1 MADWFLATEGVKI
14 VKDSASVW
22 PQIITAVS
30 SAGAALGAVGL
41 THFFTR
47 RREKAAAEDN
57 LTRERLFIAT
67 ELVFIL
73 EQYAEGCARVA
84 TDTGEERP
92 PHGECEPTVNCPELD
107 LTDVS
112 GDWRVIPGM
121 LMYRIRELPVLQN
134 EAKRTI
140 AGVGEYD
147 DPPYYS
153 AYFRERQYQFAG
165 LGMKALISAM
175 RLRRT
180 VGLPETRLADT
191 EWSAHPV
198 LWKVWRR
205 ERRRR
210 AKEFLERK
218 RKYAEW
224 EVEDALRDVQPEAAS
239 E

>member
-22 PQIITAVS
+22 PQIITVVS

-47 RREKAAAEDN
+47 RREKAAAEDR

-73 EQYAEGCARVA
+73 ERYAEGCARVA
-84 TDTGEERP
+84 TDAGEDQLPYKER
-92 PHGECEPTVNCPELD
+92 EPTVNFPDLD
-107 LTDVS
+107 LIDVS
-112 GDWRVIPGM
+112 GDWRVLPGK

-134 EAKRTI
+134 EANRI
-140 AGVGEYD
+140 IGGVGEYD
-147 DPPYYS
+147 HPPFYTD
-153 AYFRERQYQFAG
+153 YFHERQYQYAR

-175 RLRRT
+175 RLRRA

-210 AKEFLERK
+210 AKIFLDKQKEFAER
-218 RKYAEW
+218 
-224 EVEDALRDVQPEAAS
+224 EVQDALRDVQPEAGK
-239 E
+239 